1 MKVIYTNWFIPKR
14 FAAYNLIIVCF
25 IRPEFKYD
33 KGLHDHE
40 YVHYLQWKRHPFTFP
55 FMYLFNKTYRYC
67 MEVEAYAVQLVWY
80 EERDDYETKAN
91 QFARLICECYGVG
104 KDYDELKTKE
114 LLKSYRNTF
123 AAGADLYRKLTA
135 SVNKRGL

>member
-14 FAAYNLIIVCF
+14 FDAYNLIIVCL

-67 MEVEAYAVQLVWY
+67 MEVEAYAAQLVWY
-80 EERDDYETKAN
+80 EGRPNVDAKAK
-91 QFARLICECYGVG
+91 QFASLICNNYGLEDHTE
-104 KDYDELKTKE
+104 DYTEQ
-114 LLKSYRNTF
+114 LLTF
-123 AAGADLYRKLTA
+123 EITQGRTGEVLYDKF
-135 SVNKRGL
+135 K